1 MAQRQK
7 FYSISWY
14 SYPVLFKLNPAWLS
28 KRFVSSLLFSWYRA
42 PELVVGD
49 AQYGPAVDVWA
60 IGCVFGELLNGQPI
74 WPGKSD
80 VDQLYH
86 IQKTLGKLF
95 FIWWESKN
103 VIFDW
108 NCQIKI
114 IWLSKFSS
122 KQDLS
127 LLILK
132 GFSLISSAMT
142 WWYCLVNRCH
152 RSILGSLPT
161 QGPLPKLE
169 APVLETIYQIP
180 QKLFTRIYH
189 MLTWI
194 SGDLRSEFRVN
205 IW

>member
-1 MAQRQK
+1 MALRQS
-7 FYSISWY
+7 FIRSADIHIR
-14 SYPVLFKLNPAWLS
+14 SYLKNPAWLS
-28 KRFVSSLLFSWYRA
+28 RRFVSTLLFSWYRA

-114 IWLSKFSS
+114 VWFSKFSNT
-122 KQDLS
+122 
-127 LLILK
+127 ILNRTYPCSSWK
-132 GFSLISSAMT
+132 GFP
-142 WWYCLVNRCH
+142 W
-152 RSILGSLPT
+152 
-161 QGPLPKLE
+161 
-169 APVLETIYQIP
+169 
-180 QKLFTRIYH
+180 
-189 MLTWI
+189 
-194 SGDLRSEFRVN
+194 
-205 IW
+205 

>member
-1 MAQRQK
+1 MT
-7 FYSISWY
+7 FEFFCIIFS
-14 SYPVLFKLNPAWLS
+14 
-28 KRFVSSLLFSWYRA
+28 FSWYRA

-108 NCQIKI
+108 ISQIMI
-114 IWLSKFSS
+114 VWFSKFS
-122 KQDLS
+122 KGPIPAHLERVFLDKFGYDMM
-127 LLILK
+127 ILFGEPMPSVNTWFTANARAITK
-132 GFSLISSAMT
+132 TRSAGIRNNISNTQRNFYENSS
-142 WWYCLVNRCH
+142 YVPLKISNRAREEH
-152 RSILGSLPT
+152 FKRT
-161 QGPLPKLE
+161 FD
-169 APVLETIYQIP
+169 T
-180 QKLFTRIYH
+180 
-189 MLTWI
+189 
-194 SGDLRSEFRVN
+194 
-205 IW
+205 